1 MSRPKKGDE
10 HPKKE
15 IAQQVEVLVAAG
27 TTQRAIISLVGIGSL
42 DTLHKH
48 YAEALEIGAEK
59 ANGVIGGV
67 VYQAARKGEPWACQ
81 LIAKTRM
88 GWKET
93 SVVETR
99 NYEPDQL
106 SEERLANIASTGS
119 AGTSGS

>member
-1 MSRPKKGDE
+1 MPRPKKGQE

-27 TTQRAIISLVGIGSL
+27 TTHRAICSLVNVSSA
-42 DTLHKH
+42 TLHKH
-48 YAEALEIGAEK
+48 YSEALEIGAEK

-88 GWKET
+88 GWSET
-93 SVVETR
+93 S
-99 NYEPDQL
+99 
-106 SEERLANIASTGS
+106 RLEMTGKDGGPIQTEAKS
-119 AGTSGS
+119 WRELAAGGDKPQG

>member
-10 HPKKE
+10 HPKKD

-48 YAEALEIGAEK
+48 YSEALEIGAEK

-67 VYQAARKGEPWACQ
+67 VYRAASKGEPWACQ

-93 SVVETR
+93 NVTE
-99 NYEPDQL
+99 L
-106 SEERLANIASTGS
+106 
-119 AGTSGS
+119 SGSVELKKIERRIVRPEG